1 MKFFFFDT
9 ETTGVNP
16 YFDRIIQFGGIFGD
30 YDPESEVFTE
40 RFQINQ
46 YINIPWD
53 IPPQASRVH
62 GIYKPDLENFAMM
75 DSYIMGFLGCLQ
87 EADFVI
93 GHNVDFDKN
102 MLKAEAKRHHIDFPF
117 DQVKWLDTMKT
128 ATWLIPGTK
137 KRPKLQELY
146 TFLFGKPFDGAHD
159 AMADIR
165 ATKDCFLQ
173 LIKATNLFDQALNI
187 SELKQQKLNKI
198 QNARNA
204 VVDFKNKIQKQTFDL
219 VSPDID
225 EGLNLSSLK
234 TKRSDNPEALEF
246 LTLVEQGQQN
256 LFLTWKAWS
265 GKSTLIRDLI
275 AEAKSQ
281 GRHPLVLGSTGIS
294 ALNIG
299 GQTVHSFFALGVEQ
313 IYFKELA
320 YFIQDSES
328 KKFKLNK
335 EKIELLRQAPF
346 VIIDEISMLSSNI
359 IDCINVLMTFYLRVM
374 KSRFWGKQMIFVGDI
389 FQLPPVKTSDW
400 IAKFK
405 DIYQSE
411 RFFDS
416 FTFKKLKFHPIQLLK
431 NYRQKEDKILSE
443 ILDRIRTNQITAS
456 DLQLLNQQKNQLK
469 SDPILLST
477 HRNKVDTINT
487 QKLQQLPG
495 TEIAFQ
501 AETWGNFSNAMK
513 IVDENLVL
521 KPWAKIMLT
530 INDPKGRRVN
540 GSIGTLIAI
549 DPRTDTLEIQLWIQI
564 YKLGKFT
571 REHKKST
578 ILDDWTIEEETI
590 GYFRQFPI
598 QLAYAITIHKSQG
611 LTFDQCQIDL
621 SDTFVWGQAYTALS
635 RVSNLSG
642 LHIKGQIRPDHLF
655 FDQNIA
661 RFLDKLEKKDD
672 QMP

>member
-1 MKFFFFDT
+1 MKLFFFDT

-53 IPPQASRVH
+53 VPPQASRVH

-128 ATWLIPGTK
+128 ATWLIPWTK

-173 LIKATNLFDQALNI
+173 LIKSTNLFDQALNI
-187 SELKQQKLNKI
+187 SELKQQKQDQI
-198 QNARNA
+198 QN
-204 VVDFKNKIQKQTFDL
+204 KNKNQTFGL
-219 VSPDID
+219 ISPDID

-246 LTLVEQGQQN
+246 LSLVQQGQQN
-256 LFLTWKAWS
+256 IFLTWKAWS

-359 IDCINVLMTFYLRVM
+359 IDCINVLMTFYLRAM
-374 KSRFWGKQMIFVGDI
+374 KSRFWGKQMIFVGDV

-405 DIYQSE
+405 DTYQSE

-443 ILDRIRTNQITAS
+443 ILDHIRTNQITPS

-495 TEIAFQ
+495 TETSFQ

-540 GSIGTLIAI
+540 GSIWTLISI
-549 DPRTDTLEIQLWIQI
+549 DPRTEKLEIQLWSKIFTI
-564 YKLGKFT
+564 GKHT
-571 REHKKST
+571 RANTQTT
-578 ILDDWTIEEETI
+578 IHEDGTIEEETL
-590 GYFRQFPI
+590 GYFRQFPL

-635 RVSNLSG
+635 RASNLSG

-661 RFLDKLEKKDD
+661 RFIDKLEKKDD
-672 QMP
+672 QTP